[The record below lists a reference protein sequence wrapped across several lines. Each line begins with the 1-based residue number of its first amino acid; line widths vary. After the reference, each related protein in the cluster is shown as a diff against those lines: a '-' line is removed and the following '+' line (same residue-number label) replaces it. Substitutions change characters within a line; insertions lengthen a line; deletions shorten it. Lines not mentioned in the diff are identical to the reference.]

1 MSPSLVELNSGIF
14 WSRPGNMV
22 LEGSEELE
30 LQVLSFVSSSV
41 PGTCAVV
48 HGILSLNCL
57 YL

>member
-1 MSPSLVELNSGIF
+1 MFPSLVELNSRIF

-22 LEGSEELE
+22 LEGSKELE

-41 PGTCAVV
+41 PVV
-48 HGILSLNCL
+48 HGILSLNFL